1 MGMAEI
7 INIFN
12 FLKEFNELS
21 NPVITEIDNQKWSL
35 NISDIPVIDEI
46 DNV

>member
-1 MGMAEI
+1 MAEI

-21 NPVITEIDNQKWSL
+21 NPVITQAMNNLPFPIYSF
-35 NISDIPVIDEI
+35 SP
-46 DNV
+46 